1 MVKGFSAYVHLKGL
15 AHCCPINFHENGRA
29 VWLGEIRGSG
39 SQCKVVGQEGVM
51 NAGISIFLA
60 NTTKPDR
67 AVFCLGAGQLNGLIA
82 GQTFGIEHPSA
93 LNDPVSSVCF

>member
-1 MVKGFSAYVHLKGL
+1 
-15 AHCCPINFHENGRA
+15 
-29 VWLGEIRGSG
+29 
-39 SQCKVVGQEGVM
+39 M